1 MKTICLNLCGE
12 NCVISGSQS
21 QIEMT
26 DVWSIP
32 SRFDYLSSEPRR
44 SNFVQQPEITGNI
57 KEGNWNT
64 INKENIKYFN
74 AINPLSSKLH
84 N

>member
-26 DVWSIP
+26 DVWS
-32 SRFDYLSSEPRR
+32 DCLSSEPRR

-57 KEGNWNT
+57 KEGNSNN